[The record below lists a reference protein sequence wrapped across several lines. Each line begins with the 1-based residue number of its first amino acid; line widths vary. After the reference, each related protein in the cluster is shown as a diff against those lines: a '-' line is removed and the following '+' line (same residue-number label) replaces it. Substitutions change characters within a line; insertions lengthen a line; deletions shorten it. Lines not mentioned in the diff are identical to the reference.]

1 MLGNWEKSDTML
13 SAIDR
18 HTVHQVTCLLNIT
31 HKTEKASTTSVIW
44 CVVLFPFTHFS
55 FLCSYWTP
63 CYGCAKLVVTLRQ
76 SEEVFYQCRKGM
88 LNACNNH
95 KFSFIVAMLVFGW
108 LIELEGIWNIRHYYV
123 GMMTFFP
130 GKGMLLLT
138 EQVHIVTGM
147 IIISRSPSYSM
158 ISLIIFFFISD
169 QMIKVLLEDK
179 SDHSFFL
186 QSKFSHA
193 IAYLLL
199 ARTLSFPQINDKHFT
214 FWCNQIICC
223 SKSWV
228 CCEWQL
234 TPLAA
239 QPVVCWIQC
248 FIKGLTNRW

>member
-95 KFSFIVAMLVFGW
+95 KFSFIVAMLVLMVGW
-108 LIELEGIWNIRHYYV
+108 LNWKASE
-123 GMMTFFP
+123 T
-130 GKGMLLLT
+130 
-138 EQVHIVTGM
+138 
-147 IIISRSPSYSM
+147 
-158 ISLIIFFFISD
+158 SD
-169 QMIKVLLEDK
+169 TTKWEWW
-179 SDHSFFL
+179 HSF
-186 QSKFSHA
+186 
-193 IAYLLL
+193 IADW
-199 ARTLSFPQINDKHFT
+199 ASPQCDWNEHY
-214 FWCNQIICC
+214 
-223 SKSWV
+223 
-228 CCEWQL
+228 
-234 TPLAA
+234 
-239 QPVVCWIQC
+239 
-248 FIKGLTNRW
+248 